1 MNDINDLYYQNY
13 YNVNDITNINKD
25 MNIQNDL
32 TGVTEGFKKGN
43 IFKNLYWPYQKQTY
57 NFVPKN
63 DRQKKLIEIMENG
76 CYAHELNLYLDNFPN
91 DKDKID
97 LYNKYND
104 KTDELITEYNRKY
117 EPLNLSFNELKEVPW
132 AWVESPWPWEGV

>member
-1 MNDINDLYYQNY
+1 
-13 YNVNDITNINKD
+13 

-63 DRQKKLIEIMENG
+63 DRQKKLIEIMEN
-76 CYAHELNLYLDNFPN
+76 CWMMRNLYGPQELTPG
-91 DKDKID
+91 DKYYLNPFRRVK
-97 LYNKYND
+97 NKQTGQWE
-104 KTDELITEYNRKY
+104 KEQFLIIST
-117 EPLNLSFNELKEVPW
+117 L
-132 AWVESPWPWEGV
+132 

>member
-76 CYAHELNLYLDNFPN
+76 FYAH
-91 DKDKID
+91 
-97 LYNKYND
+97 
-104 KTDELITEYNRKY
+104 
-117 EPLNLSFNELKEVPW
+117 
-132 AWVESPWPWEGV
+132 